1 MAQDFDFKKAMEN
14 ELHKAAAKVSLEKMK
29 ENLQAYAMASE
40 GLALVMKTWYD
51 GFVKA
56 GFDSM
61 QSMYLTSNMGSTMF
75 LSALSQGGADGDKP
89 KGR

>member
-1 MAQDFDFKKAMEN
+1 MAQDFDFKRAMEN
-14 ELHKAAAKVSLEKMK
+14 ELNRAAAKVSLDEMK
-29 ENLQAYAMASE
+29 EQLQAYACASE

-56 GFDSM
+56 GFDST
-61 QSMYLTSNMGSTMF
+61 QAMYLTSNMGSTMF
-75 LSALSQGGADGDKP
+75 MAAMVQGGNDDGKP